1 MLEWAYKLSEFV
13 FIVRIFIVFW
23 GGRNSMHYAVG
34 IIHGV
39 TPSAVAGAGPGVK
52 R

>member
-23 GGRNSMHYAVG
+23 GDRNSMHYTVG

-39 TPSAVAGAGPGVK
+39 SPSAVAGAGPGVK